1 MGTPVVIPGQCHRA
15 NTSLLFLILSG
26 TAQATLDDLLVPAA
40 DDGHHLATV
49 TVALSQT
56 YESTAADQQQFLI
69 FLLHIITLFA
79 LAIYVRV
86 NTIKNN
92 ILAGLFR

>member
-1 MGTPVVIPGQCHRA
+1 
-15 NTSLLFLILSG
+15 
-26 TAQATLDDLLVPAA
+26 
-40 DDGHHLATV
+40 V
-49 TVALSQT
+49 TVLAFLPPRPATTVPVFPTLNPPYSALKRVCETLHKSQM
-56 YESTAADQQQFLI
+56 YESTAADQQQSSTIIIFSFLV

-92 ILAGLFR
+92 ILAGLLR